1 MMRVTTGKMR
11 YSAASS
17 ARLTVRCVDRPEPER
32 RRLTALGRISTFVRL
47 RQVNTEAHPWP
58 PVCCVHDGLPA
69 VKGHP
74 RLLVAVQRTKI
85 RVDAS
90 SQYAYTPVGFNTS
103 STYPKGWYHSN
114 GS

>member
-1 MMRVTTGKMR
+1 MRVTTGKMR

-69 VKGHP
+69 VKGILALW
-74 RLLVAVQRTKI
+74 LLFRALRS
-85 RVDAS
+85 AS
-90 SQYAYTPVGFNTS
+90 TLR
-103 STYPKGWYHSN
+103 HSMRILL
-114 GS
+114 